1 MHSGPIRLPFVS
13 GPLPSGAALLAIRVV
28 MGPMLAYHGWQ
39 KLDSVGKFVATVVR
53 YGFPFP
59 ELLARATI
67 AIELV
72 GGICLTVGLLTRLW
86 GALATLQFLL
96 IVAKVKWD
104 VGLFGQPGRS
114 GFELDLF
121 YAVTAAALL
130 LAGPGLLALDH
141 FLGLEADP
149 RRAVGEAEEA
159 EVRTGARSAG

>member
-1 MHSGPIRLPFVS
+1 MHLGPFRLPFVS
-13 GPLPSGAALLAIRVV
+13 GALPSGAALLAVRLV

-39 KLDSVGKFVATVVR
+39 KLDGGVEKFVATVDR

-72 GGICLTVGLLTRLW
+72 GGICLALGLLTRIW
-86 GALATLQFLL
+86 GALATAQFLL

-104 VGLFGQPGRS
+104 VGVFGGGGRS
-114 GFELDLF
+114 GFELDLL

-141 FLGLEADP
+141 LLGLEAHPAAPPDTSRRDP
-149 RRAVGEAEEA
+149 VRAD
-159 EVRTGARSAG
+159 T

>member
-1 MHSGPIRLPFVS
+1 M
-13 GPLPSGAALLAIRVV
+13 
-28 MGPMLAYHGWQ
+28 
-39 KLDSVGKFVATVVR
+39 
-53 YGFPFP
+53 
-59 ELLARATI
+59 ARAPHSRVSSPT
-67 AIELV
+67 V

-104 VGLFGQPGRS
+104 VGLFGQPGRN

-141 FLGLEADP
+141 LLGLEADP
-149 RRAVGEAEEA
+149 RDVGEPEEA
-159 EVRTGARSAG
+159 DVRTGVHSAG